1 MVPDD
6 ESVALST
13 LAREEGLESAADLGY
28 LFASAAE
35 AREAG
40 VAASWL
46 RARQAATL
54 PAAELRRLV
63 LQAAANAGGR
73 GAGNDRSAPSPR
85 HVGPPKPVFLPT
97 APSAPAAVRG
107 PRPRT
112 SPQCA
117 EAADQVARRRAALE
131 VARLSAGWRP
141 GLSPEQRALVASKNG
156 PVAIRLAAFEPACLR
171 GALRAWA
178 SWCAW
183 CAKRGLGDDPAAIAR
198 CPVAVDT
205 FVLGHRT
212 ARSSARAIWS
222 RLHWLRKHAHAPFV
236 LEAPP
241 PVADPATGEV
251 PPPSAQAVVLEPEMF
266 FWAEDL
272 LRRRV
277 QEDAPLRLASAAV
290 LAMVFGC
297 VRYTHLLRSRPLER
311 CECAAWFRCFRGKQG
326 RPGARAAFDWALPRG
341 PAADL
346 IWQEWHA
353 QAAKRAAAGGPVSAG
368 LVFDPRSGAPV
379 SLGLFNKWL
388 KGELAVALPD
398 VGQHDLLSSYSL
410 RRFMPTLA
418 SAAGIGW
425 EERVIGGN
433 WTQPGE
439 QGRNRM
445 PIRYNGQRR
454 EVEMAVRLFTRDVLE
469 EARVAHTKEAPMRW
483 EDFRAWARLP
493 PGLQKCAELTA
504 AATRTIAAV
513 ASWSQAEHL
522 PPSIKEELRRRR
534 FRFVRRAPAG
544 PREPAAVAA
553 PAAGAP
559 AVPPAPQQGG
569 RSQRRPQQ
577 RSPALFEAKEGSSD
591 GELAAAT
598 PRQGMASPQ
607 PKRRRVQTVR
617 GEGGNAGGGHPRASA
632 PPGSTGAAQ
641 RPCRTGEGDTVTPPP
656 SQGSGEA
663 GRPHPATPPR
673 PRRSGTLEPPDS
685 GPSPCGPGGTPI
697 ARSASPGHR
706 GGAGALPRALQ
717 GHCTV
722 ASPPP
727 LRRRY
732 TRAVEAGA
740 GRRRARVHGQR
751 RSGAALD
758 SASLP

>member
-1 MVPDD
+1 MRALQARGGLGQRAHNAPGEESSASDRVPAARAFGCAPRARVGIRGRSSCPIFVPCLLPVSFASHARRRGVRFAMSSLLIVLAGLVPDD
-6 ESVALST
+6 ESVALSA

-73 GAGNDRSAPSPR
+73 GVGNDRPAPSPR

-141 GLSPEQRALVASKNG
+141 GLSPEQRALVASKKG

-183 CAKRGLGDDPAAIAR
+183 CAKRGLGDDPAAAAT

-205 FVLGHRT
+205 FVLSHRT

-266 FWAEDL
+266 FWAENL

-353 QAAKRAAAGGPVSAG
+353 QVS
-368 LVFDPRSGAPV
+368 S
-379 SLGLFNKWL
+379 
-388 KGELAVALPD
+388 ALP
-398 VGQHDLLSSYSL
+398 
-410 RRFMPTLA
+410 
-418 SAAGIGW
+418 
-425 EERVIGGN
+425 
-433 WTQPGE
+433 
-439 QGRNRM
+439 
-445 PIRYNGQRR
+445 
-454 EVEMAVRLFTRDVLE
+454 
-469 EARVAHTKEAPMRW
+469 
-483 EDFRAWARLP
+483 
-493 PGLQKCAELTA
+493 
-504 AATRTIAAV
+504 
-513 ASWSQAEHL
+513 
-522 PPSIKEELRRRR
+522 
-534 FRFVRRAPAG
+534 
-544 PREPAAVAA
+544 PAA
-553 PAAGAP
+553 
-559 AVPPAPQQGG
+559 
-569 RSQRRPQQ
+569 R
-577 RSPALFEAKEGSSD
+577 
-591 GELAAAT
+591 
-598 PRQGMASPQ
+598 
-607 PKRRRVQTVR
+607 
-617 GEGGNAGGGHPRASA
+617 
-632 PPGSTGAAQ
+632 
-641 RPCRTGEGDTVTPPP
+641 C
-656 SQGSGEA
+656 
-663 GRPHPATPPR
+663 
-673 PRRSGTLEPPDS
+673 
-685 GPSPCGPGGTPI
+685 
-697 ARSASPGHR
+697 
-706 GGAGALPRALQ
+706 PRALSSTR
-717 GHCTV
+717 GL
-722 ASPPP
+722 A
-727 LRRRY
+727 RRY
-732 TRAVEAGA
+732 PWACSI
-740 GRRRARVHGQR
+740 
-751 RSGAALD
+751 SG
-758 SASLP
+758 